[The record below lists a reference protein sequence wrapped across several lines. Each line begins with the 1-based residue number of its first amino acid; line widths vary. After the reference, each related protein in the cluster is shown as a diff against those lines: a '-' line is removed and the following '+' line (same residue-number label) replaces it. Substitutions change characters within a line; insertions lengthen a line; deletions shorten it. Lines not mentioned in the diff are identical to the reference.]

1 MKVQMPVGDE
11 STMNMTPMIDI
22 VFNLVVF
29 FMLSIDLAQKE
40 YVPLDLP
47 YARTGIEDKTEGTVE
62 RLTVNLL
69 PSGDIK
75 FKGGVWALA
84 TGTPAQQVAALV
96 ALRNELQRL
105 TSNPALREEDR
116 SSKVPLMIHGDRNA
130 RWQYVQ
136 WIMQVCAEPTIGIYK
151 IQFAVK
157 RPPDQVAAEGSG

>member
-1 MKVQMPVGDE
+1 MKIHAPQGDE
-11 STMNMTPMIDI
+11 SKMNMTPMIDI

-40 YVPLDLP
+40 YVPLELP
-47 YARTGIEDKTEGTVE
+47 YARNGIEDKEGEIE

-105 TSNPALREEDR
+105 TSNPALRESDR

-157 RPPDQVAAEGSG
+157 RPPDMITAEGEG